1 MPSTTTVPTGAL
13 GEHLDIADAFT
24 GGQLDTPSQ
33 DVHAGAEGTG
43 GPSIAE
49 RVVLPLTGFAA
60 AVAVWAV
67 ATMLLSR
74 PGDNLYPFNPADT
87 ARSLATL
94 AGRATFWEDI
104 TVSLERLLVG
114 LAAAVVIGAPLGAA
128 IATWRR
134 LDRAVGPLSQF
145 LRMTSPLAWAP
156 IAIFVLGTGSAPAQA
171 LIAAAAV
178 WPLVLNTA
186 AGVRAVNPEW
196 FAVVRTLG
204 ATRSEAFRS
213 VVLPVV
219 RPHLLTGLRVALG
232 IGWIVLVP
240 VEMLGVNQGLGY
252 AIINAR
258 DGLAYSDLMAVVV
271 VIGLLGFVLDGLFR
285 LVAAFL
291 ERRSLLQSS

>member
-1 MPSTTTVPTGAL
+1 MTVLTTAPAR
-13 GEHLDIADAFT
+13 
-24 GGQLDTPSQ
+24 LDTPAQVGPAS
-33 DVHAGAEGTG
+33 VEPTGESLAGRLG
-43 GPSIAE
+43 
-49 RVVLPLTGFAA
+49 LPLLGFGAA
-60 AVAVWAV
+60 AAAWAV
-67 ATMLLSR
+67 VTMVLAR

-87 ARSLATL
+87 ARSLASL
-94 AGRATFWEDI
+94 VGEATFWQDV
-104 TVSLERLLVG
+104 TVSLQRLLTG
-114 LAAAVVIGAPLGAA
+114 LAVAVAIGAPLGAA
-128 IATWRR
+128 IATWRH
-134 LDRAVGPLSQF
+134 LDRAIGPLSQF

-204 ATRSEAFRS
+204 ATRQEAFRS
-213 VVLPVV
+213 VVLPVI

-252 AIINAR
+252 AIVNAR

-271 VIGLLGFVLDGLFR
+271 VIGLLGFLLDVAFR
-285 LVAAFL
+285 LLAALL
-291 ERRSLLQSS
+291 ERRSLLSSR

>member
-1 MPSTTTVPTGAL
+1 MSPTTTLAPGSVSDRP
-13 GEHLDIADAFT
+13 DIPDAFI
-24 GGQLDTPSQ
+24 GGELDMPTQANHVGSG
-33 DVHAGAEGTG
+33 DAADS
-43 GPSIAE
+43 SIAE
-49 RVVLPLTGFAA
+49 RVALPLTGFAIA
-60 AVAVWAV
+60 IAVWAT

-74 PGDNLYPFNPADT
+74 PGDNLYPFNPLDT

-94 AGRATFWEDI
+94 AGKATFWEDI

-114 LAAAVVIGAPLGAA
+114 LGVATAVGAPLGAA

-134 LDRAVGPLSQF
+134 LDRAVGPLTQF

-156 IAIFVLGTGSAPAQA
+156 IAIFVLGTGSAPAEA

-186 AGVRAVNPEW
+186 AGVRAVNPDW

-219 RPHLLTGLRVALG
+219 QPHLMTGLRVALG

-271 VIGLLGFVLDGLFR
+271 VIGLLGFLLDGMIR
-285 LVAAFL
+285 LISALLA
-291 ERRSLLQSS
+291 RRSLLQSR